1 MRSSLYYKTVLALQT
16 DSIDFTKT
24 NKVSSNVKQT
34 ESSKK
39 SKLIKLVTS
48 ASFTDNTPI
57 HSSGTD

>member
-16 DSIDFTKT
+16 DSINFKKTK
-24 NKVSSNVKQT
+24 KVSSNVKQT

-39 SKLIKLVTS
+39 CKLIKLMTS
-48 ASFTDNTPI
+48 APFTDNTPI

>member
-16 DSIDFTKT
+16 DSIDFMKT

-39 SKLIKLVTS
+39 SKLIKLITS
-48 ASFTDNTPI
+48 APFTDNTPI